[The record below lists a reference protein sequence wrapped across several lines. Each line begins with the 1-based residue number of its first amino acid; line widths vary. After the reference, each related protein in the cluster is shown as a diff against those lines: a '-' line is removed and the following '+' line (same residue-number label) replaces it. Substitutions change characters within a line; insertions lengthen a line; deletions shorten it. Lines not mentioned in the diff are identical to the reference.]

1 MIHIPSEKTLGQ
13 ITCEELSENFLE
25 LRNVILGV
33 ADFQDSMFSVKVGSS
48 TATISHNNTI
58 EFASGMALGVSI
70 GSKVVTY
77 GLTPPLSSVENKYL
91 QYNIASSDTEWVTAS
106 DIVTNSYQISV
117 SDNTTTN
124 PVLTGSTIEVIGN
137 GVLKSVLNSNSFS
150 LSIDASTSSDT
161 SYLGVESN
169 VAVFKELPVYN
180 ITNGT
185 DSIQLGSSTT
195 IEAKTIGGSDLI
207 EVDLSNGK
215 IEIDFAVR
223 PVLGTTQKKLL
234 VFDDVDDSFTW
245 QNSDDITYQQWI
257 LKTSSGSPSTM
268 VDGSELELLGSNGI
282 ITSNTGSVVNIAL
295 NASISNLSDVA
306 SVSPSVGQILSWNG
320 TAYVNEDIPVDT
332 TLLSDNLGNSAII
345 TNNLLVVGNGLIT
358 AEVSAGTLEVG
369 LNPMP
374 ITGQSGNF
382 VLTWDDDVDEFS
394 WENIDTLVNN
404 LVVSGYSYKISNG
417 TFESTIAS
425 NDTVTFIGEDFLTV
439 ALDAATNQVKYG
451 LTNSP
456 TINANKQVLIYDTA
470 GNYNW
475 ETYDS
480 SNSKILVNS
489 INSNYQVLDTDEM
502 ILVKT
507 LNNLTVTLPLSPQNG
522 DKYVIKQEV
531 SGTIID
537 GNGKNIDGL
546 VTYTLPIPY
555 QSATLV
561 YMTNDWYVI

>member
-124 PVLTGSTIEVIGN
+124 PVLTGSTIGVIGN

-332 TLLSDNLGNSAII
+332 TLLSDNLGNSTII

>member
-124 PVLTGSTIEVIGN
+124 PVLTGSTIGVIGN

-394 WENIDTLVNN
+394 WENIESLVNN

-531 SGTIID
+531 SGTVID

>member
-124 PVLTGSTIEVIGN
+124 PVLTGSTIGVIGN

-150 LSIDASTSSDT
+150 LEIDASTSSDT

>member
-124 PVLTGSTIEVIGN
+124 PVLTGSTIGVIGN

>member
-124 PVLTGSTIEVIGN
+124 PVLTGSTIGVIGN

-150 LSIDASTSSDT
+150 LEIDASTSSDT

-180 ITNGT
+180 ITNGI

>member
-124 PVLTGSTIEVIGN
+124 PVLTGSTIGVIGN

-150 LSIDASTSSDT
+150 LEIDASTSSDT

-332 TLLSDNLGNSAII
+332 TLLSDNLGNSTII